1 MSLSN
6 SKASLYASS
15 SVAPKLSATQQQYA
29 RASPSGPYAS
39 YATATAG
46 GAAVST
52 RASPLTVY
60 EVKSPAG
67 GGAAGAGAVRV
78 SPPPAAGGGQRSG
91 SPYFSLGAMVAD
103 GAGSGLSAGTSRGP
117 LGGGMTAFSAAA
129 LQKSRSLHS
138 QSATRMAD
146 AAGAYFPSL
155 AHGQSSSSPT
165 QAQVQAM
172 AAAYAAAY
180 SQPMPVPPQ
189 RDPHT
194 AHAYAAPA
202 NPYASAV
209 EFARAGIRAGKSGNG
224 AGANGFGVTITSPQI
239 AAPSE
244 SSSAAAGGVARGR
257 LSTKLAFK
265 QARSR
270 FARAAWDDALT
281 PDLGMH

>member
-1 MSLSN
+1 M
-6 SKASLYASS
+6 A
-15 SVAPKLSATQQQYA
+15 
-29 RASPSGPYAS
+29 
-39 YATATAG
+39 
-46 GAAVST
+46 
-52 RASPLTVY
+52 
-60 EVKSPAG
+60 
-67 GGAAGAGAVRV
+67 
-78 SPPPAAGGGQRSG
+78 
-91 SPYFSLGAMVAD
+91 AMVAD
-103 GAGSGLSAGTSRGP
+103 GAGVSGGGVTAGSSRGP

-138 QSATRMAD
+138 QSAARMAE
-146 AAGAYFPSL
+146 ATGAYFPSL
-155 AHGQSSSSPT
+155 AHGSSSSPSSAAAAGQAPT
-165 QAQVQAM
+165 QAQMQAM

-209 EFARAGIRAGKSGNG
+209 EFARAGIRAAKSANANG
-224 AGANGFGVTITSPQI
+224 AGGFGVTITSPQI
-239 AAPSE
+239 AVPPPTE
-244 SSSAAAGGVARGR
+244 SGGGSTGVARGR

-281 PDLGMH
+281 PDLGTSRLSACPVAHSHAVHRLC